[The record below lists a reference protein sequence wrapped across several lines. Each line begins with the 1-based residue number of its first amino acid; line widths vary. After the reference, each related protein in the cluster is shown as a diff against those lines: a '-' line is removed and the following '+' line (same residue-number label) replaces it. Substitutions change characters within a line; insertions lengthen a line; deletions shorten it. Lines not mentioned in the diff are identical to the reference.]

1 MNAHEGQK
9 LVTEPGVVDSGVPEA
24 IPSAE
29 PTATHSRSAAHSTVA
44 AVPVELPTGFAVD
57 ESLLEAPLYGLPQA
71 EKERRLAA
79 ALASLTA
86 HHREACPSYRRLT
99 DVLHPRLTASST
111 PGLADIPYLPVGLFK
126 SHRLVSVPQAD
137 ISTTLTSSGTT
148 GQQPSQIFLDKAT
161 AHRQTR
167 ALAAIMSHI
176 LGPRRLPMLI
186 IDTSDLLKNRVAFSA
201 RGAGVLGMMTFGAQP
216 RFALDPDMRFDRIAV
231 EEFLIKH
238 GGQPFLIFGFTFM
251 VWVHFFEQIA
261 GLGIDLS
268 NGILVHSGGWK
279 KLVDRAVDNA
289 TFKAELRRATGLRR
303 VYNFYGMVEQVGSV
317 FLEGEDGLLYPPA
330 FADII
335 VRDPDTMREAPPGE
349 VGVIQTVSMLP
360 TSYPGHSL
368 LTEDLGVIE
377 RIDQRELPGCGR
389 LGKAFRVVGRVPRAE
404 LRGCS
409 DTHAEEL
416 AATGRRP

>member
-1 MNAHEGQK
+1 M
-9 LVTEPGVVDSGVPEA
+9 TESGVVDTGVPEA

-29 PTATHSRSAAHSTVA
+29 PTATHSRSSAHPAISTLPAALS
-44 AVPVELPTGFAVD
+44 TGFTVD
-57 ESLLEAPLYGLPQA
+57 ESLLEAPLYGLPQP

-79 ALASLTA
+79 ALAELTA
-86 HHREACPSYRRLT
+86 HHREACPAYRRLI
-99 DVLHPRLTASST
+99 DVLHPQPPSGAPRLT
-111 PGLADIPYLPVGLFK
+111 DIPYLPVGLFK
-126 SHRLVSVPQAD
+126 SHRLVSVPQAE

-148 GQQPSQIFLDKAT
+148 GQLPSQIFLDKAT
-161 AHRQTR
+161 AHRQSR

-216 RFALDPDMRFDRIAV
+216 RFALDPDMRIDRVAV

-251 VWVHFFEQIA
+251 VWAHFYEQIA
-261 GLGIDLS
+261 GLGLDLS

-279 KLVDRAVDNA
+279 KLIDRAVDNA

-330 FADII
+330 FADVI
-335 VRDPDTMREAPPGE
+335 VRDPDTMEEAPPGE
-349 VGVIQTVSMLP
+349 VGLIQTVSMLP

-377 RIDQRELPGCGR
+377 RIDQQDLPGCGR

-409 DTHAEEL
+409 DTHAEDL
-416 AATGRRP
+416 AAKGKLP

>member
-1 MNAHEGQK
+1 VIETGASAPPLSG
-9 LVTEPGVVDSGVPEA
+9 TASPPSPPEPRDAQGPALEPFALDEA
-24 IPSAE
+24 
-29 PTATHSRSAAHSTVA
+29 
-44 AVPVELPTGFAVD
+44 
-57 ESLLEAPLYGLPQA
+57 LLQAPLYGLPQP

-79 ALASLTA
+79 ALTALTH
-86 HHREACPSYRRLT
+86 HHRAACPAYRRLT
-99 DVLHPRLTASST
+99 DVLHRPLPSSPSEPRL
-111 PGLADIPYLPVGLFK
+111 ADLPYLPVGLFK
-126 SHRLVSVPQAD
+126 SHRLASVSSSE

-148 GQQPSQIFLDKAT
+148 GQAPSQIFLDKAT

-186 IDTSDLLKNRVAFSA
+186 IDTSDLLKNRAAFSA

-216 RFALDPDMRFDRIAV
+216 RFALDPDMQIDRVAV

-251 VWVHFFEQIA
+251 VWAHFFEQLET
-261 GLGIDLS
+261 GVDLS

-279 KLVDRAVDNA
+279 KLIDRAVDNA
-289 TFKAELRRATGLRR
+289 TFKAELRKKTGLRR
-303 VYNFYGMVEQVGSV
+303 VYNFYGMVEQTGSV

-335 VRDPDTMREAPPGE
+335 VRDPDTMEEAPTGQP
-349 VGVIQTVSMLP
+349 GVIQTLSLLP

-368 LTEDLGVIE
+368 LTEDLGVVE
-377 RIDQRELPGCGR
+377 RVDQAGLPGCGR
-389 LGKAFRVVGRVPRAE
+389 LGKAFRVLGRVPRAE

-409 DTHAEEL
+409 DTHATEVG
-416 AATGRRP
+416 A

>member
-1 MNAHEGQK
+1 VND
-9 LVTEPGVVDSGVPEA
+9 TA
-24 IPSAE
+24 IPE
-29 PTATHSRSAAHSTVA
+29 VVTAGAPPSG
-44 AVPVELPTGFAVD
+44 AVIAPPFSVD

-71 EKERRLAA
+71 EKERRLAQALA
-79 ALASLTA
+79 ALTR
-86 HHREACPSYRRLT
+86 HHREACPPYRRLT
-99 DVLHPRLTASST
+99 DVLSPPVPAEPRLAE
-111 PGLADIPYLPVGLFK
+111 LPYLPVSLFK
-126 SHRLVSVPQAD
+126 SHRLASVPTSE

-148 GQQPSQIFLDKAT
+148 GQKPSQIFLDKAT
-161 AHRQTR
+161 AHRQSR

-186 IDTSDLLKNRVAFSA
+186 IDTSDLLKNRAAFSA

-216 RFALDPDMRFDRIAV
+216 RFALDPDMKLDRVAV
-231 EEFLIKH
+231 EEFLVKH

-251 VWVHFFEQIA
+251 VWAYFYEQLAGA
-261 GLGIDLS
+261 GLDLG

-279 KLVDRAVDNA
+279 KLIDRAVDNA

-303 VYNFYGMVEQVGSV
+303 VYNFYGMVEQTGSV

-330 FADII
+330 FADVI
-335 VRDPDTMREAPPGE
+335 VRDPDTMEEAPPGE
-349 VGVIQTVSMLP
+349 VGVLQVLSMIP

-377 RIDQRELPGCGR
+377 RVDQAKLPGCGR

-409 DTHAEEL
+409 DTHAAE
-416 AATGRRP
+416 ASA